1 MAEQMGKLV
10 LIVFI
15 MSVFIQCD
23 TSTEATEERRVLV
36 LMRHA
41 KAEGY
46 DKPDFERG
54 LKKRGKKDAK
64 LMAVA
69 LAEQDLQPDY
79 ILSSAAKRT
88 RSTAKRVT
96 KVWDMPFSTVVY
108 DSSLYHCTSRV
119 LIDAVQAIP
128 AEYKIALLIGHN
140 PSIIEAANHF
150 QRDTIFM
157 QVPTSGVVA
166 VEFYGEDWSA
176 VRHHRGKLLYF
187 DYPKLHKDNT
197 ADLHEHLLQNYSPMD
212 ETGPLDGGEAIE

>member
-1 MAEQMGKLV
+1 MLEQVSKLG

-23 TSTEATEERRVLV
+23 GSTEVSRQRRVLV

-46 DKPDFERG
+46 DQPDFERG

-64 LMAVA
+64 LMAAV
-69 LAEQDLQPDY
+69 LAAQDLQPDY

-88 RSTAKRVT
+88 RSTAKRLT
-96 KVWDMPFSTVVY
+96 KAWDIPFSTVVY

-128 AEYKIALLIGHN
+128 TEYKVALLIGHN
-140 PSIIEAANHF
+140 PSIIEAANYF

-166 VEFYGEDWSA
+166 IEFYGEDWSV
-176 VRHHRGKLLYF
+176 VRHHRGQLLYF
-187 DYPKLHKDNT
+187 DYPKLHKDET
-197 ADLHEHLLQNYSPMD
+197 ANFYEHLLQDDPSI
-212 ETGPLDGGEAIE
+212 GVGEKPAVE